1 MRLVKVVFTF
11 PICGIVPFRAAGR
24 PENPVSARPGVP
36 VASPAVT
43 TDSLRPGPR
52 WHFFAWF
59 AVVAAVH
66 LAVEGWTDT
75 AAIGLP
81 VGFAATLALV
91 FVRRLP
97 WWVTGDPRP
106 RREGRRLWV
115 AGLVL
120 LWLVVAA
127 AIVMGLVE
135 HPPHG
140 ADVGNAA
147 VFVTIFL
154 GASVCAVVWLVPRRP
169 PSLRATLR
177 RRLMVRTAA
186 VWTVAV
192 LAAGAEVVAI
202 VVTGGWLPW
211 LLPVPALLVVLW
223 LAERRQ
229 ELAGPARCLA
239 GGDWTSIPAAAF
251 DVRPGGPVNGW
262 AILPGDVR
270 IKFHLPAVPADIAAE
285 LAGRRR
291 LWLAGWPSER
301 LVTGLPDGESYTVGL
316 VGVHC
321 APAGDR
327 KNTVPAEAGRR

>member
-1 MRLVKVVFTF
+1 MDGVRYVESRCSG
-11 PICGIVPFRAAGR
+11 PWPAG
-24 PENPVSARPGVP
+24 NPVPAGPGVP

-43 TDSLRPGPR
+43 TDSPRPGPR
-52 WHFFAWF
+52 WAFFAWF
-59 AVVAAVH
+59 AVIAAVH

-75 AAIGLP
+75 TAIGLP

-115 AGLVL
+115 AGLGL

-127 AIVMGLVE
+127 AIVTGLVE

-140 ADVGNAA
+140 ADVRNAT
-147 VFVTIFL
+147 VFMAIFL
-154 GASVCAVVWLVPRRP
+154 GASVCAAVWLVPRRP
-169 PSLRATLR
+169 RSPRATLR
-177 RRLMVRTAA
+177 RRLLVRTAA
-186 VWTVAV
+186 AWTIAV
-192 LAAGAEVVAI
+192 LAAGAEAAAI

-211 LLPVPALLVVLW
+211 LLPVPAVLVVLGLVEW
-223 LAERRQ
+223 RA
-229 ELAGPARCLA
+229 ELAGIARCLA
-239 GGDWTSIPAAAF
+239 SGDWTPIAAAAF
-251 DVRPGGPVNGW
+251 DVRPGEPVNGW
-262 AILPGDVR
+262 AVLPGDVR

-291 LWLAGWPSER
+291 LWLAGWPSEE
-301 LVTGLPDGESYTVGL
+301 LVTGLPDGDSYAVGF
-316 VGVHC
+316 VGMHS

-327 KNTVPAEAGRR
+327 KNTVPAGTGRR